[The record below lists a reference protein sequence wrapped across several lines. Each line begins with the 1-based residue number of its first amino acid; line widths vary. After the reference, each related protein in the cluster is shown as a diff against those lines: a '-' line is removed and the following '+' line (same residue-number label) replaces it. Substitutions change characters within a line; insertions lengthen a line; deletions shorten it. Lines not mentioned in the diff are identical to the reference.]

1 MNQRQAARL
10 KRLSNHLVRNG
21 RLFMFELLVPAEP
34 AQLLTVGA
42 DRVDYDSRLRPGLT
56 VQAIHQLQASGIEPN
71 VWKVEGTDRREDYVH
86 LVAAAR
92 RDGRDSV
99 DFIAPGRGENAAKV
113 RSWLTAAATVPG
125 VIGFAVGRTT
135 FWDALVDWRAHRIT
149 RDAAVEHIA
158 QRYREWVDI
167 FERRTIQERESDR
180 FAIRALRRWESE

>member
-1 MNQRQAARL
+1 SARFSSATTSQGDSAMNQRQAARL

-34 AQLLTVGA
+34 AQLLTVGG

-99 DFIAPGRGENAAKV
+99 VFIA
-113 RSWLTAAATVPG
+113 
-125 VIGFAVGRTT
+125 
-135 FWDALVDWRAHRIT
+135 
-149 RDAAVEHIA
+149 
-158 QRYREWVDI
+158 
-167 FERRTIQERESDR
+167 
-180 FAIRALRRWESE
+180 